1 MSSTEDRIRELAQ
14 KLLGRDLGIDTT
26 ISDTEIS
33 SMDLVAFLKKVGEEF
48 DIAISNVDAI
58 RFQNLRDLVE
68 FIDAR
73 R

>member
-1 MSSTEDRIRELAQ
+1 MNSTEDQILGLAH
-14 KLLGRDLGIDTT
+14 KLLGQDVHIE
-26 ISDTEIS
+26 TEIADAGIS
-33 SMDLVAFLKKVGEEF
+33 SMDLIAFLKKVGEDF
-48 DIAISNVDAI
+48 DIAISRVDVI